1 MATDLAAKGWDVI
14 AGVRSEQDAARLKA
28 AHHRVT
34 PVILD
39 VTNAD
44 DIAALDMSLP
54 ERLDAVI
61 NNAGVPWSTGRWK
74 QSPLTICVD
83 S

>member
-1 MATDLAAKGWDVI
+1 MSSVLVTGASRGIGNCGATDLAAKGWDVI
-14 AGVRSEQDAARLKA
+14 AGVRTEQDAARLKA

-44 DIAALDMSLP
+44 DIAAP
-54 ERLDAVI
+54 
-61 NNAGVPWSTGRWK
+61 
-74 QSPLTICVD
+74 
-83 S
+83 